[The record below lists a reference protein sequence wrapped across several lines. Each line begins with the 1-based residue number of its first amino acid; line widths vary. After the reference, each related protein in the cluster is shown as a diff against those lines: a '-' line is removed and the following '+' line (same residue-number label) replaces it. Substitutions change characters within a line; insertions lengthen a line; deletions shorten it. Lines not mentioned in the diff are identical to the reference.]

1 MERWRRFGMMSL
13 MPLVLLVWS
22 KFDLCASLNDEGR
35 ALLRFK
41 ERVELDPYGA
51 LANWN
56 EECGDDPCFW
66 FGIRCSGGRVVA
78 LKLEDLCLKGTL
90 APQLGKLIHMKFLNV
105 QSATI
110 RKLLQTGSID
120 RDKQHKNGK
129 SQRKVFSSPAPAPTP
144 THGGGRHKNGKHP
157 AKDLASPASAP
168 SPMSSEERLSPSV
181 SPFFPPSHPPAI
193 APSPFSQIPTPA
205 PSPSPTIEPSS
216 PIPEHHPN
224 MDAARN
230 SSSVLNPSP
239 SVSPSPSAAVY
250 TSVKH
255 GTSRA
260 IYISIVGAV
269 SFLLAMSAVYFL
281 CCRDNKVV
289 TVKPWATGLSGQLQ
303 KAFVTGV
310 PVLKRAELETACE
323 DFSNI
328 VGSLSDCMLYK
339 GTLSSG
345 VEIAVVSSAIT
356 CAKDW
361 SKQSESQ
368 FRKKIMMLSKVNNK
382 NFVNL
387 LGYCEEGEP
396 FTRMMVFEYAP
407 NGTLFEHLHIRE
419 AENLDWAMRLR
430 IAMGIAYCLEH
441 IHQLNPPFILRNLDS
456 TTIYLT
462 DDYAA
467 KISDLGFW
475 SEAKGAE
482 SLPGNSGPLAPMS
495 DTESIVYRFG
505 IILLEIL
512 SSRLPFSEDGA
523 LEHWASCYLNGE
535 KPLKDMMD
543 PSLVSFHEESVSALC
558 EVIRSCTNLNPS
570 ERPTMVEVA
579 RKLRDITGILPDG
592 ATPKV
597 SPLWWAELEIIT
609 SEAS

>member
-1 MERWRRFGMMSL
+1 MMSL
-13 MPLVLLVWS
+13 LLLVLLVWS
-22 KFDLCASLNDEGR
+22 KLDFCASLNDEGK
-35 ALLRFK
+35 ALLRFR

-56 EECGDDPCFW
+56 EEGGDDPCFW
-66 FGIRCSGGRVVA
+66 FGTQCSGGR
-78 LKLEDLCLKGTL
+78 L
-90 APQLGKLIHMKFLNV
+90 AALNV
-105 QSATI
+105 QNAAI
-110 RKLLQTGSID
+110 RKLLQIGGKD
-120 RDKQHKNGK
+120 KGKDKQHKNGEN
-129 SQRKVFSSPAPAPTP
+129 QPKVFNSPAPAPAN
-144 THGGGRHKNGKHP
+144 GGGQHKNGKSR

-168 SPMSSEERLSPSV
+168 SPMSSEEQLSPSV
-181 SPFFPPSHPPAI
+181 SPFFPPSQPPGISPSPMTTAPSFSFP
-193 APSPFSQIPTPA
+193 PSPFSQVPTPA
-205 PSPSPTIEPSS
+205 PSPSPTIEPPS
-216 PIPEHHPN
+216 PIPERHPN
-224 MDAARN
+224 FDAAPP
-230 SSSVLNPSP
+230 SSSVPNPSP
-239 SVSPSPSAAVY
+239 SVGPSPSAAVD
-250 TSVKH
+250 TPVKH
-255 GTSRA
+255 ATSWA
-260 IYISIVGAV
+260 IYMSIVGAV
-269 SFLLAMSAVYFL
+269 SFLLAISAVYFL

-310 PVLKRAELETACE
+310 PVLKRAELEAACE

-328 VGSLSDCMLYK
+328 IGSLSDCMLYK

-382 NFVNL
+382 NFINL
-387 LGYCEEGEP
+387 LGYCEEVEP

-407 NGTLFEHLHIRE
+407 NGTLFEHLHVRE
-419 AENLDWAMRLR
+419 AEHLDWAMRLR

-441 IHQLNPPFILRNLDS
+441 MHQLNPPFILRNLDS

-475 SEAKGAE
+475 NEAKGTA
-482 SLPGNSGPLAPMS
+482 SVPGNSGTLAPMS
-495 DTESIVYRFG
+495 DVESIVYRFG

-512 SSRLPFSEDGA
+512 SGRLPFSEDGP
-523 LEHWASCYLNGE
+523 LERWASCYSNGE

-558 EVIRSCTNLNPS
+558 EVIRSCTNLDPS
-570 ERPTMVEVA
+570 ERPTMAEVA
-579 RKLRDITGILPDG
+579 SRLRDITGILPDG

-609 SEAS
+609 SEAT